1 MRAKQSE
8 SDLTRFSVSL
18 PANLLDGLDAMV
30 SQRGLPNRSHAVA
43 EMIRQQLAEHSQRL
57 GNRVVAGTITVVY
70 RASRGRIRN
79 ELAAVQRKYLKET
92 ISSQHVFL
100 EHDHSLEVLL
110 VQGPGKRL
118 QALSNAVAAVK
129 GVQQVRLSV
138 TAERLPPLY

>member
-1 MRAKQSE
+1 M
-8 SDLTRFSVSL
+8 SL
-18 PANLLDGLDAMV
+18 PSNLLDGLDAMV
-30 SQRGLPNRSHAVA
+30 TQRGLPSRSHAVA

-57 GNRVVAGTITVVY
+57 GNRVVAGTLTVVY

-79 ELAAVQRKYLKET
+79 ELAAVQRNYLKET

-110 VQGPGKRL
+110 LQGPGRRL
-118 QALSNAVAAVK
+118 QSLSNAVAAVK

>member
-1 MRAKQSE
+1 MSKRQSDSE
-8 SDLTRFSVSL
+8 LTRFSVSL
-18 PANLLDGLDAMV
+18 PRGLLMGLDTMV
-30 SQRGLPNRSHAVA
+30 AQRGLPSRSHAVA
-43 EMIRQQLAEHSQRL
+43 EMIRQQLADHSQRL
-57 GNRVVAGTITVVY
+57 GDRVVAGTLTVVY

-79 ELAAVQRKYLKET
+79 ELAAVQRRYLKET

-118 QALSNAVAAVK
+118 QSLSNAIAAVK

-138 TAERLPPLY
+138 TAERLPPLL